1 MSDLGFLYDTH
12 IALVMFSPTGEVI
25 NYSSRERSTP
35 NPNEEA
41 HMEKL
46 NDLKQTLSEA
56 HEKIRLKISS
66 LYF

>member
-1 MSDLGFLYDTH
+1 MDDPESHPLQIQMKRYFYD
-12 IALVMFSPTGEVI
+12 ADDWKMCFSVK
-25 NYSSRERSTP
+25 
-35 NPNEEA
+35 A

-56 HEKIRLKISS
+56 HENIRLKISS